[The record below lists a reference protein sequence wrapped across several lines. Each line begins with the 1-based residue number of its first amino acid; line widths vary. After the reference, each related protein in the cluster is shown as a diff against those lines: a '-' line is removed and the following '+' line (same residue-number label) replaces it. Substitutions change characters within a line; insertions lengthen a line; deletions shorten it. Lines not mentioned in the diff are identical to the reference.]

1 MRHYIFPIDSIN
13 RQTSQTTEL
22 NHTKTHT
29 MNFASVKKALP
40 FKATE
45 GPPTENAVTSFAL
58 TVANNLDRRNEDHNG
73 RRNGN
78 QVAKLLRVIDQCN
91 SGKHSAGV
99 SLRDDHRGGG
109 LFDGLR
115 DDHRGAGL
123 FDGLRDD
130 HRGASEERL
139 RLERLRL
146 ERLRRE
152 RDASEE
158 RLRLERLRLER
169 ERLRREESRRRDAS
183 EESREIARLRAE
195 LAREHELREAHERR
209 ERERRDLLD
218 LRNDLA
224 FYAGAFGSPGVPVYG
239 LPGGHTVEF
248 GGPGVPVYGLSGGHT
263 VEFGGPGVPLYG
275 LPGGA
280 MNDL

>member
-1 MRHYIFPIDSIN
+1 
-13 RQTSQTTEL
+13 
-22 NHTKTHT
+22 

-99 SLRDDHRGGG
+99 SLRDDHRG
-109 LFDGLR
+109 
-115 DDHRGAGL
+115 AGL

-130 HRGASEERL
+130 HRG
-139 RLERLRL
+139 
-146 ERLRRE
+146 
-152 RDASEE
+152 ASEE